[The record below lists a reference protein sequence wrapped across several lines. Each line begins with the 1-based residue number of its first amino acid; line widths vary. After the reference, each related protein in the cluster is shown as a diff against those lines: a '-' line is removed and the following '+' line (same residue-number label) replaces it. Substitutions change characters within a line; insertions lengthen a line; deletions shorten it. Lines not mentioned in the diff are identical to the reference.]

1 MENHKQMPWHSRATH
16 EILESLDSSEEG
28 LTDTEAE
35 KRLKENGLNELRKK
49 PPRTTLQ
56 MLWSQITD
64 VMVMILIGAAIL
76 SLIFGEFT
84 EAFVILIIVTVNAV
98 IGIVQEKKAESSLEA
113 LKNMNSPT
121 ARVMRD
127 GEENVIPASNLVV
140 GDIVFLEDGAMV
152 PADLRLIETSSL
164 KIQEASLTGESV
176 PSEKDA
182 DTILPKECVL
192 GDRSNMAYTSSIVTY
207 GRGVG
212 VVVATG
218 MDTEVGNIAHLLDS
232 QDDFDT
238 PIKRKLNTV
247 GKTLSV
253 IGIIVCVVIFAIGA
267 FYQRPLLPMFMIA
280 ISLAISIIP
289 EGLPA
294 TATIVMALGV
304 QRMAKRN
311 ALIRKLPAVET
322 LGGATVICC
331 DKTGTLTLNK
341 MTVTHIAV
349 NGDFESGKVTSI
361 DTASEKHPLVYKEI
375 VYAGALCNDACINP
389 DKTDEI
395 LGDPTEGALIFM
407 AKKFGID
414 QEALEEEYPR
424 VFEQPFDSDRKCMTT
439 VHNIDEKIIAYTKG
453 AVDEILDLCTKILT
467 SKGER
472 NITEVDKKNIHEL
485 CLNMSKDA
493 LRVLGFAKREI
504 SSIPKEDSENIE
516 YDLTFIGMV
525 GMIDPP
531 RTEVID
537 AVSTCKEAG
546 IRTIMITGDHKV
558 TATTIAHELG
568 IWSEE
573 NTVIS
578 GDELDNLS
586 DDELDEAVK
595 NTTVFAR
602 VSPFDKLRI
611 IQSLKRIG
619 EVPAMTG
626 DGVNDSPAL
635 KSADIGIAMGI
646 SGTDV
651 AKDSSDMILMD
662 DSFTTIAYAIK
673 EGRRVYRNIQKVIQ
687 FLLVGNI
694 AEILTLFVAIL
705 LNWDTPL
712 LAVHILWV
720 NLATATLPA
729 LALGVDP
736 PSRNIMKHQPVKS
749 TTLFE
754 KNLIQRVVTQG
765 IFVAIM
771 TILAYKIGL
780 NIENHSVGQTMAF
793 CVLAFSQMLRAF
805 SQRSNTD
812 SMFNRN
818 NGKNPFLLISFLTS
832 AFLIAVILFVP
843 VFRNAFNLTV
853 LNNLE
858 WLITIVLAIMSVI
871 QVEVGKI
878 IKRKKEKNS

>member
-64 VMVMILIGAAIL
+64 AMVMILIGAAIL

-322 LGGATVICC
+322 LG
-331 DKTGTLTLNK
+331 
-341 MTVTHIAV
+341 
-349 NGDFESGKVTSI
+349 
-361 DTASEKHPLVYKEI
+361 
-375 VYAGALCNDACINP
+375 
-389 DKTDEI
+389 
-395 LGDPTEGALIFM
+395 
-407 AKKFGID
+407 
-414 QEALEEEYPR
+414 
-424 VFEQPFDSDRKCMTT
+424 
-439 VHNIDEKIIAYTKG
+439 
-453 AVDEILDLCTKILT
+453 
-467 SKGER
+467 
-472 NITEVDKKNIHEL
+472 
-485 CLNMSKDA
+485 
-493 LRVLGFAKREI
+493 
-504 SSIPKEDSENIE
+504 
-516 YDLTFIGMV
+516 
-525 GMIDPP
+525 
-531 RTEVID
+531 
-537 AVSTCKEAG
+537 
-546 IRTIMITGDHKV
+546 
-558 TATTIAHELG
+558 
-568 IWSEE
+568 
-573 NTVIS
+573 
-578 GDELDNLS
+578 
-586 DDELDEAVK
+586 
-595 NTTVFAR
+595 
-602 VSPFDKLRI
+602 
-611 IQSLKRIG
+611 
-619 EVPAMTG
+619 
-626 DGVNDSPAL
+626 
-635 KSADIGIAMGI
+635 
-646 SGTDV
+646 
-651 AKDSSDMILMD
+651 
-662 DSFTTIAYAIK
+662 
-673 EGRRVYRNIQKVIQ
+673 
-687 FLLVGNI
+687 
-694 AEILTLFVAIL
+694 
-705 LNWDTPL
+705 
-712 LAVHILWV
+712 
-720 NLATATLPA
+720 
-729 LALGVDP
+729 
-736 PSRNIMKHQPVKS
+736 
-749 TTLFE
+749 
-754 KNLIQRVVTQG
+754 
-765 IFVAIM
+765 
-771 TILAYKIGL
+771 
-780 NIENHSVGQTMAF
+780 
-793 CVLAFSQMLRAF
+793 
-805 SQRSNTD
+805 
-812 SMFNRN
+812 
-818 NGKNPFLLISFLTS
+818 
-832 AFLIAVILFVP
+832 
-843 VFRNAFNLTV
+843 
-853 LNNLE
+853 
-858 WLITIVLAIMSVI
+858 
-871 QVEVGKI
+871 
-878 IKRKKEKNS
+878 

>member
-1 MENHKQMPWHSRATH
+1 
-16 EILESLDSSEEG
+16 
-28 LTDTEAE
+28 
-35 KRLKENGLNELRKK
+35 
-49 PPRTTLQ
+49 
-56 MLWSQITD
+56 
-64 VMVMILIGAAIL
+64 
-76 SLIFGEFT
+76 
-84 EAFVILIIVTVNAV
+84 
-98 IGIVQEKKAESSLEA
+98 
-113 LKNMNSPT
+113 
-121 ARVMRD
+121 
-127 GEENVIPASNLVV
+127 
-140 GDIVFLEDGAMV
+140 
-152 PADLRLIETSSL
+152 
-164 KIQEASLTGESV
+164 
-176 PSEKDA
+176 
-182 DTILPKECVL
+182 
-192 GDRSNMAYTSSIVTY
+192 
-207 GRGVG
+207 
-212 VVVATG
+212 
-218 MDTEVGNIAHLLDS
+218 
-232 QDDFDT
+232 
-238 PIKRKLNTV
+238 
-247 GKTLSV
+247 
-253 IGIIVCVVIFAIGA
+253 
-267 FYQRPLLPMFMIA
+267 
-280 ISLAISIIP
+280 
-289 EGLPA
+289 
-294 TATIVMALGV
+294 
-304 QRMAKRN
+304 
-311 ALIRKLPAVET
+311 
-322 LGGATVICC
+322 
-331 DKTGTLTLNK
+331 
-341 MTVTHIAV
+341 
-349 NGDFESGKVTSI
+349 
-361 DTASEKHPLVYKEI
+361 
-375 VYAGALCNDACINP
+375 
-389 DKTDEI
+389 
-395 LGDPTEGALIFM
+395 
-407 AKKFGID
+407 
-414 QEALEEEYPR
+414 
-424 VFEQPFDSDRKCMTT
+424 
-439 VHNIDEKIIAYTKG
+439 
-453 AVDEILDLCTKILT
+453 
-467 SKGER
+467 
-472 NITEVDKKNIHEL
+472 
-485 CLNMSKDA
+485 
-493 LRVLGFAKREI
+493 
-504 SSIPKEDSENIE
+504 
-516 YDLTFIGMV
+516 
-525 GMIDPP
+525 
-531 RTEVID
+531 
-537 AVSTCKEAG
+537 
-546 IRTIMITGDHKV
+546 
-558 TATTIAHELG
+558 
-568 IWSEE
+568 
-573 NTVIS
+573 
-578 GDELDNLS
+578 

-832 AFLIAVILFVP
+832 AFLIAVILFAP

-878 IKRKKEKNS
+878 IKRKKLKK

>member
-35 KRLKENGLNELRKK
+35 KRIKENGLNELRKK

-64 VMVMILIGAAIL
+64 AMVLILIGAAIL

-113 LKNMNSPT
+113 LKNMNSPI
-121 ARVMRD
+121 ARVMRE
-127 GEENVIPASNLVV
+127 GEESVIPASNLVV

-176 PSEKDA
+176 PSEKDS

-192 GDRSNMAYTSSIVTY
+192 GDRRNMAYTSSIVTY

-361 DTASEKHPLVYKEI
+361 DTAFEKHPSVYKEI

-407 AKKFGID
+407 ANKFGID
-414 QEALEEEYPR
+414 QEALEEVYPR

-439 VHNIDEKIIAYTKG
+439 VHNIDGKIIAYIKG

-472 NITEVDKKNIHEL
+472 NITELDKKNIHEL
-485 CLNMSKDA
+485 CLTMSKDA

-504 SSIPKEDSENIE
+504 SSIPKEDNENIE

-537 AVSTCKEAG
+537 AVNTCKEAG

-568 IWSEE
+568 IWNEG

-578 GDELDNLS
+578 GDELDNLG

-595 NTTVFAR
+595 NATVFAR

-780 NIENHSVGQTMAF
+780 NIENHAVGQTMAF

-812 SMFNRN
+812 SMFNKN
-818 NGKNPFLLISFLTS
+818 NGKNPFLLISFLIS
-832 AFLIAVILFVP
+832 ALLIAVILFVP
-843 VFRNAFNLTV
+843 VFRNAFSLTI
-853 LNNLE
+853 LNGSE
-858 WLITIVLAIMSVI
+858 WLITIILATMSVV
-871 QVEVGKI
+871 QVEVGKF
-878 IKRKKEKNS
+878 IKRKFSKK

>member
-64 VMVMILIGAAIL
+64 AMVMILIGAAIL

-375 VYAGALCNDACINP
+375 VYAGALCNDVCINP

-578 GDELDNLS
+578 GDELDNFS

-878 IKRKKEKNS
+878 IKRKKRKK

>member
-35 KRLKENGLNELRKK
+35 KRLKEKGLNELRKK
-49 PPRTTLQ
+49 TPRTILQ
-56 MLWSQITD
+56 MLWNQITD
-64 VMVMILIGAAIL
+64 AMVLILIGEAIL

-113 LKNMNSPT
+113 LKNMNSPI

-127 GEENVIPASNLVV
+127 GEESVIPASNLVV

-361 DTASEKHPLVYKEI
+361 DTASEKHPLVYKET

-407 AKKFGID
+407 ANKFGID
-414 QEALEEEYPR
+414 QDALEEKYPR
-424 VFEQPFDSDRKCMTT
+424 LFEQPFDSNRKCMTT

-472 NITEVDKKNIHEL
+472 NITELDKKNIHEL
-485 CLNMSKDA
+485 CLTMSKDA

-504 SSIPKEDSENIE
+504 SSIPKEDNKNIE

-586 DDELDEAVK
+586 DGELDEAVK
-595 NTTVFAR
+595 STTIFAR

-736 PSRNIMKHQPVKS
+736 PSRNIMKHKPVKS

-832 AFLIAVILFVP
+832 ALLIAVILFVP
-843 VFRNAFNLTV
+843 VFRNAFSLTI
-853 LNNLE
+853 LNSSE
-858 WLITIVLAIMSVI
+858 WLITIVLAVMSVI
-871 QVEVGKI
+871 QVEVGKV
-878 IKRKKEKNS
+878 IKRKILKK

>member
-49 PPRTTLQ
+49 TPRTTLQ

-64 VMVMILIGAAIL
+64 AMVMILIGAAIL

-182 DTILPKECVL
+182 DIILPKECVL
-192 GDRSNMAYTSSIVTY
+192 GDRSNMVYTSSIVTY

-375 VYAGALCNDACINP
+375 VYAGALCNDVCINP

-467 SKGER
+467 SKCER

-694 AEILTLFVAIL
+694 AEILTLFLAIL

-832 AFLIAVILFVP
+832 ALLIAVILFVP
-843 VFRNAFNLTV
+843 VFRNAFNLTI

-878 IKRKKEKNS
+878 IKRKKLKK

>member
-64 VMVMILIGAAIL
+64 AMVMILIGAAIL

-361 DTASEKHPLVYKEI
+361 DTASEKHPLVYKKI

-878 IKRKKEKNS
+878 IKRKKLKK

>member
-64 VMVMILIGAAIL
+64 AMVMILIGAAIL

-152 PADLRLIETSSL
+152 PSDLRLIETSSL

-375 VYAGALCNDACINP
+375 VYAGTLCNDACINP

-504 SSIPKEDSENIE
+504 SSIPKEDGENIE

-832 AFLIAVILFVP
+832 ALLIAVILFVP
-843 VFRNAFNLTV
+843 VFRNAFNLTI

-871 QVEVGKI
+871 QVEVGKF
-878 IKRKKEKNS
+878 IKRKKLKK

>member
-49 PPRTTLQ
+49 PNRTTLQ

-64 VMVMILIGAAIL
+64 AMVLILIGAAIL

-182 DTILPKECVL
+182 DTILPKEYVL

-218 MDTEVGNIAHLLDS
+218 MNTEVGNIAHLLDS

-304 QRMAKRN
+304 QRMSKRN

-331 DKTGTLTLNK
+331 
-341 MTVTHIAV
+341 
-349 NGDFESGKVTSI
+349 
-361 DTASEKHPLVYKEI
+361 
-375 VYAGALCNDACINP
+375 
-389 DKTDEI
+389 
-395 LGDPTEGALIFM
+395 
-407 AKKFGID
+407 
-414 QEALEEEYPR
+414 
-424 VFEQPFDSDRKCMTT
+424 
-439 VHNIDEKIIAYTKG
+439 
-453 AVDEILDLCTKILT
+453 
-467 SKGER
+467 
-472 NITEVDKKNIHEL
+472 
-485 CLNMSKDA
+485 
-493 LRVLGFAKREI
+493 
-504 SSIPKEDSENIE
+504 
-516 YDLTFIGMV
+516 
-525 GMIDPP
+525 
-531 RTEVID
+531 
-537 AVSTCKEAG
+537 
-546 IRTIMITGDHKV
+546 
-558 TATTIAHELG
+558 
-568 IWSEE
+568 
-573 NTVIS
+573 
-578 GDELDNLS
+578 
-586 DDELDEAVK
+586 
-595 NTTVFAR
+595 
-602 VSPFDKLRI
+602 
-611 IQSLKRIG
+611 
-619 EVPAMTG
+619 
-626 DGVNDSPAL
+626 
-635 KSADIGIAMGI
+635 
-646 SGTDV
+646 
-651 AKDSSDMILMD
+651 
-662 DSFTTIAYAIK
+662 
-673 EGRRVYRNIQKVIQ
+673 
-687 FLLVGNI
+687 
-694 AEILTLFVAIL
+694 
-705 LNWDTPL
+705 
-712 LAVHILWV
+712 
-720 NLATATLPA
+720 
-729 LALGVDP
+729 
-736 PSRNIMKHQPVKS
+736 
-749 TTLFE
+749 
-754 KNLIQRVVTQG
+754 
-765 IFVAIM
+765 
-771 TILAYKIGL
+771 
-780 NIENHSVGQTMAF
+780 
-793 CVLAFSQMLRAF
+793 
-805 SQRSNTD
+805 
-812 SMFNRN
+812 
-818 NGKNPFLLISFLTS
+818 
-832 AFLIAVILFVP
+832 
-843 VFRNAFNLTV
+843 
-853 LNNLE
+853 
-858 WLITIVLAIMSVI
+858 
-871 QVEVGKI
+871 
-878 IKRKKEKNS
+878 